1 MRKVQPKRRGLLAWG
16 IVLPVVWA
24 LLTTFVE
31 ARRIGMLGTL
41 LTDIG
46 NWLIAPL
53 CVAVGL
59 YYLMDWSQPEE
70 RDSSPQP
77 TRQPAPQSEPT
88 RQAPAPL
95 KTTPIVTSSVVPTTS
110 HSASAAAV
118 TATSRQAAQAPA
130 VPQSTTAPVTAPES
144 ESAPTTVADSASAQT
159 PPERLNANLMAYFQ
173 TDESES
179 ATAPTSTPESA
190 PTTASRL
197 TRRQAT
203 PDSEAAPLPDVNVPT
218 AAAGDI
224 DASPIDKAIAIKFGF
239 SSGTQQEV
247 DDALNTARQQAD
259 SRMSRR
265 DR

>member
-59 YYLMDWSQPEE
+59 FYLMDWSQPEE
-70 RDSSPQP
+70 RDSRPQP

-110 HSASAAAV
+110 HPASTAEAV
-118 TATSRQAAQAPA
+118 TVSSRPTA
-130 VPQSTTAPVTAPES
+130 QSTAAPVASQS
-144 ESAPTTVADSASAQT
+144 ESTATPAQSATPDSASTQT

-190 PTTASRL
+190 PATASRL

-203 PDSEAAPLPDVNVPT
+203 PDAEAAPLPDVNVPT